1 MLVLYFELR
10 SQFTNPEKVLVQCVL
25 PAGLAFSLLAPLI
38 PEGNQ
43 FYEVMNKL
51 MNTRLRLSKYFLT
64 QERITLFG
72 QQFHLADKDLC
83 VCVDDLRGGC
93 FCFVDDRL
101 FLYHPESGKGEP
113 AERAGDYAGIS
124 DCRNIGAVFVQYF
137 F

>member
-51 MNTRLRLSKYFLT
+51 MNTRLPFQIFSDA
-64 QERITLFG
+64 G
-72 QQFHLADKDLC
+72 KDYP
-83 VCVDDLRGGC
+83 VRTAVPSGG
-93 FCFVDDRL
+93 
-101 FLYHPESGKGEP
+101 
-113 AERAGDYAGIS
+113 
-124 DCRNIGAVFVQYF
+124 
-137 F
+137 